1 MRRRSFC
8 ALLGSPALASLA
20 GCTASHPLP
29 APSGVVL
36 DRRIHAGSETLFR
49 HDDERVEGDPVV
61 TDPVDDA
68 RIEVGADHDRE
79 IRADHGPVEYGV
91 WVEHAEPTGVFEEPG
106 EVIPYTVSR
115 TVFNRV
121 LLADEIRFSV
131 PLTDHSEILSVSRI
145 SRVGRIAEKRV
156 LDTDGEVLAS
166 TSDGAIADVGEEI
179 GANEPDPDDT
189 TLELVTDHVTDQRR
203 VYEAERSSFE
213 SVSVGDERRLAITGA
228 ETVTDAH
235 TT

>member
-8 ALLGSPALASLA
+8 ALLGSTALASLA
-20 GCTASHPLP
+20 GCTSHPLP

-36 DRRIHAGSETLFR
+36 DRRIDAGSETLFR
-49 HDDERVEGDPVV
+49 HDDERVEGASVV
-61 TDPVDDA
+61 TDPVDEA
-68 RIEVGADHDRE
+68 RIEIGADHERE
-79 IRADHGPVEYGV
+79 IRADHGPVGYRV
-91 WVEHAEPTGVFEEPG
+91 TVEHAEPTGVFEEPG
-106 EVIPYTVSR
+106 EVIPYSVSR

-121 LLADEIRFSV
+121 LPADEIRFSV

-145 SRVGRIAEKRV
+145 QRVGRVAEKRV
-156 LDTDGEVLAS
+156 LDTDGEVLTS
-166 TSDGAIADVGEEI
+166 TSDGAIGDVGEAV
-179 GANEPDPDDT
+179 GPGGPDPGDA
-189 TLELVTDHVTDQRR
+189 TLELVVDHVTDQRR
-203 VYEAERSSFE
+203 VYDADRSAFE